1 VAETDTS
8 HITAANIIVAVGISG
23 ASQHVVGM
31 RGARFVIA
39 INRDSGAPM
48 FNEAD
53 ISIVEDIIHFIP
65 LLIDACERL
74 ADKTDNP

>member
-1 VAETDTS
+1 
-8 HITAANIIVAVGISG
+8 
-23 ASQHVVGM
+23 M